1 MSSAGILVV
10 LTEQI
15 GRSADVMRSLMDF
28 VSVWGKR
35 QREKSDMPSEIAYS
49 A

>member
-1 MSSAGILVV
+1 MLSAGILVV

-28 VSVWGKR
+28 VVWGKR
-35 QREKSDMPSEIAYS
+35 QRD
-49 A
+49 